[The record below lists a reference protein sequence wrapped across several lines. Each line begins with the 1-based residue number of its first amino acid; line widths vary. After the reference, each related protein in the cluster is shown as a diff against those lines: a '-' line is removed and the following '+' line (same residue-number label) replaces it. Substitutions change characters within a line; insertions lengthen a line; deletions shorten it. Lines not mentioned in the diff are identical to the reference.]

1 MTQRLALGR
10 RRTFA
15 MNLGPRSELALS
27 GALMTAPVW
36 VNWIYYADIVF
47 SAIAAFCGAVLG
59 VYALWHKFSRR

>member
-27 GALMTAPVW
+27 GALIASPLW
-36 VNWIYYADIVF
+36 VQWLQYADIVF
-47 SAIAAFCGAVLG
+47 STIAAFCGAVLG
-59 VYALWHKFSRR
+59 LHMLWRRFGR